1 MFFPPFNFYLTSKY
15 IDSKYTYFMK
25 KSISTFLKHPTKDNA
40 NRSANPPVT
49 RASTILFNSMQELYD
64 HEKKIKANKKI
75 SYYSYGRY
83 GSTTTIELENILKE
97 LEQAHHVFLTGTGF
111 GGVALAIMSVCRPG
125 DEILVSD
132 NVYGPTKEISEE
144 LVKEFNINA
153 IFYDPD
159 NFNDLKEKISKKTKL
174 IVVENPGS
182 NTFEF
187 QDLSKIVNLAKK
199 KNILTF
205 LDNTWGTPL
214 YLKPLKIGFDMS
226 FVSATKYYS
235 GHSDA
240 MGGSL
245 AVNQKVFKRV
255 MFFYKLSGYRMSAD
269 EAYLI
274 IRGLRTLDVRL
285 KKHTENTKTV
295 INFLKKQKKIKE
307 ILYPYKPSSRNYKL
321 WKKYYSGSNGL
332 FSIVIK
338 SKNKPSVFKFVNSLE
353 LFGIGYSWGGFESLV
368 IYQDLRDDTKYTKT
382 RKYFRFDKDEH
393 IVRLHIGLEDPKDL
407 INDLKKSLR
416 YIK

>member
-1 MFFPPFNFYLTSKY
+1 
-15 IDSKYTYFMK
+15 MK
-25 KSISTFLKHPTKDNA
+25 KSISTFLKHPTKDST

-49 RASTILFNSMQELYD
+49 RASTILFNSMQELVQ

-83 GSTTTIELENILKE
+83 GSSTTIELENILKK
-97 LEQAHHVFLTGTGF
+97 LEEAYHVFLTGTGF
-111 GGVALAIMSVCRPG
+111 GGVALAIMSLCRPE

-132 NVYGPTKEISEE
+132 NVYGPTKEISEH
-144 LVKEFNINA
+144 LVKEFKIDTK
-153 IFYDPD
+153 FYDPD
-159 NFNDLKEKISKKTKL
+159 NFEDLKNKITKKTKM
-174 IVVENPGS
+174 IIVENPGS
-182 NTFEF
+182 STFEF
-187 QDLSKIVNLAKK
+187 QDLSKIIKIAKK
-199 KNILTF
+199 NNILTF
-205 LDNTWGTPL
+205 LDNTWGTAL
-214 YLKPLKIGFDMS
+214 NLKPLKIGFDLS
-226 FVSATKYYS
+226 FCSATKYYS

-245 AVNQKVFKRV
+245 AVNKKVFKKV

-285 KKHTENTKTV
+285 KKHQENTKIV

-307 ILYPYKPSSRNYKL
+307 ILYPYKPSTNNYKL
-321 WKKYYSGSNGL
+321 WKKYYSGANGL
-332 FSIVIK
+332 FSIVVK
-338 SKNKPSVFKFVNSLE
+338 SKNKSSVLKFVNSLE

-368 IYQDLRDDTKYTKT
+368 LLQDLRARTKYTEP
-382 RKYFRFDKDEH
+382 RKYLKYTKDEH

-407 INDLKKSLR
+407 IQDLKRSLK

>member
-1 MFFPPFNFYLTSKY
+1 
-15 IDSKYTYFMK
+15 
-25 KSISTFLKHPTKDNA
+25 
-40 NRSANPPVT
+40 
-49 RASTILFNSMQELYD
+49 
-64 HEKKIKANKKI
+64 
-75 SYYSYGRY
+75 
-83 GSTTTIELENILKE
+83 
-97 LEQAHHVFLTGTGF
+97 
-111 GGVALAIMSVCRPG
+111 
-125 DEILVSD
+125 
-132 NVYGPTKEISEE
+132 
-144 LVKEFNINA
+144 
-153 IFYDPD
+153 
-159 NFNDLKEKISKKTKL
+159 
-174 IVVENPGS
+174 
-182 NTFEF
+182 
-187 QDLSKIVNLAKK
+187 
-199 KNILTF
+199 
-205 LDNTWGTPL
+205 
-214 YLKPLKIGFDMS
+214 MS

-245 AVNQKVFKRV
+245 AVNKKVFKKV

-338 SKNKPSVFKFVNSLE
+338 SKSKPSVFKFVNSLE

-368 IYQDLRDDTKYTKT
+368 IYQDLRGDTKYTKT

>member
-1 MFFPPFNFYLTSKY
+1 
-15 IDSKYTYFMK
+15 MK
-25 KSISTFLKHPTKDNA
+25 KSIKTFLKHPTKDSS
-40 NRSANPPVT
+40 NRSANPAVI
-49 RASTILFNSMQELYD
+49 RASTILFNTMQELYQ
-64 HEKKIKANKKI
+64 HEKKIKKHQKV
-75 SYYSYGRY
+75 SHYSYGRY
-83 GSTTTIELENILKE
+83 GSSTTIELENILKE
-97 LEQAHHVFLTGTGF
+97 LEQAFHVFLTGTGF
-111 GGVALAIMSVCRPG
+111 GGVALAIMSLCRPG

-132 NVYGPTKEISEE
+132 NVYGPTKEISEK
-144 LVKEFNINA
+144 LLKEFNVMA
-153 IFYDPD
+153 KFYNPD
-159 NFNDLKEKISKKTKL
+159 SFEDLKSKITKKTKMIL
-174 IVVENPGS
+174 VENPGS

-199 KNILTF
+199 KKILTF

-226 FVSATKYYS
+226 FSSATKYFS

-245 AVNQKVFKRV
+245 AVNKKVFKQI

-274 IRGLRTLDVRL
+274 IRGLRTLDTRL
-285 KKHTENTKTV
+285 NAHYENTKQV
-295 INFLKKQKKIKE
+295 INFLRREKKIKE
-307 ILYPYKPSSRNYKL
+307 ILYPYKPSSKNYKL
-321 WKKYYSGSNGL
+321 WKKYYSGATGL
-332 FSIVIK
+332 LSIVIK
-338 SKNKPSVFKFVNSLE
+338 SKKKSSVIKFVNSLE
-353 LFGIGYSWGGFESLV
+353 LFGIGYSWGGFESLA
-368 IYQDLRDDTKYTKT
+368 ILQDLRSNKKGEYIQG
-382 RKYFRFDKDEH
+382 REYYRFNKDEH

>member
-1 MFFPPFNFYLTSKY
+1 
-15 IDSKYTYFMK
+15 MK

-49 RASTILFNSMQELYD
+49 RASTILFNSMQELHQ
-64 HEKKIKANKKI
+64 HEKNINANKKI

-83 GSTTTIELENILKE
+83 GSSTTIELENIIKE

-111 GGVALAIMSVCRPG
+111 GGVALALMSVCRPG

-132 NVYGPTKEISEE
+132 NVYGPTKEISED
-144 LVKEFNINA
+144 LLKEFNINA
-153 IFYDPD
+153 IFYDPE
-159 NFNDLKEKISKKTKL
+159 NFKDLENKITKKTRI

-182 NTFEF
+182 ITFEF
-187 QDLSKIVNLAKK
+187 QDLSKIVKLAKR

-214 YLKPLKIGFDMS
+214 YLKPLKLGFDMS
-226 FVSATKYYS
+226 FTSATKYFS

-245 AVNQKVFKRV
+245 DVNKKVFKKV

-285 KKHTENTKTV
+285 KQHYENTKEI

-307 ILYPYKPSSRNYKL
+307 ILYPHKPSSKNYKL
-321 WKKYYSGSNGL
+321 WKKYYSGANGL
-332 FSIVIK
+332 LSIVIK
-338 SKNKPSVFKFVNSLE
+338 SKKKSSVIKFINSLE

-368 IYQDLRDDTKYTKT
+368 IFQELRGVSKYTKK
-382 RKYFRFDKDEH
+382 RHYFRFDKDEH

-407 INDLKKSLR
+407 IVDLKKSLKH
-416 YIK
+416 IK

>member
-1 MFFPPFNFYLTSKY
+1 
-15 IDSKYTYFMK
+15 MK
-25 KSISTFLKHPTKDNA
+25 KSTSTFLKHPTKDNA

-49 RASTILFNSMQELYD
+49 RASTILFDSIQELKR
-64 HEKKIKANKKI
+64 HEKKIKAHKKI
-75 SYYSYGRY
+75 THYSYGRY
-83 GSTTTIELENILKE
+83 GSSTTIELENILKV
-97 LEQAHHVFLTGTGF
+97 LEEAYHVFLTGTGF
-111 GGVALAIMSVCRPG
+111 GGVALALMSICRPG

-132 NVYGPTKEISEE
+132 NVYGPTKEISEK
-144 LVKEFNINA
+144 LLKEYNINA
-153 IFYDPD
+153 KFYNPEK
-159 NFNDLKEKISKKTKL
+159 FQDLVAKITKKTKMIL
-174 IVVENPGS
+174 VENPGS

-187 QDLSKIVNLAKK
+187 QDLSKIVKLAKK

-226 FVSATKYYS
+226 FSSATKYFS

-240 MGGSL
+240 MGGTL
-245 AVNQKVFKRV
+245 AVNKKVYKRI

-285 KKHTENTKTV
+285 KQHYENTKLV

-307 ILYPYKPSSRNYKL
+307 ILYPYKPSSKNYKL
-321 WKKYYSGSNGL
+321 WKKYYTGATGL
-332 FSIVIK
+332 LSIVVK
-338 SKNKPSVFKFVNSLE
+338 SKKKSSVIRFVNSLQ
-353 LFGIGYSWGGFESLV
+353 LFGIGYSWGGFESLA
-368 IYQDLRDDTKYTKT
+368 ILQELKKGGEFLKERYFYRFNKDD
-382 RKYFRFDKDEH
+382 H

-407 INDLKKSLR
+407 ITDLKKSLK